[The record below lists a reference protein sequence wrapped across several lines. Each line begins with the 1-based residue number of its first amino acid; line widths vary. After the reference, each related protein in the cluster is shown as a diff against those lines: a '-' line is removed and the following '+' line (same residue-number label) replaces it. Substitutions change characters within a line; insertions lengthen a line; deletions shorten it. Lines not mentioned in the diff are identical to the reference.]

1 MNKKPEN
8 TKNILDN
15 PQASGKWVAELQSEI
30 VYEPAQSAMLSAEK
44 KYLSILHFAPV
55 GVYQATPEG
64 ALLFANTRFAAMLG
78 FDSADELIE
87 WNNSGGSKMLG
98 CTSDW
103 STLIKLLEQGS
114 ENAQVETQ
122 LQRMDDSCMWVAIS
136 ARAVRDD
143 DGGLLYI
150 DGFALDVTER
160 KRAEKNLS
168 RSREQLRNLARRQ
181 EQAREDE
188 RTRIAREIHDEL
200 GQLITVLHMDL
211 NWLSSKFDPNDSEIQ
226 DKTTAMAGTVGLI
239 QQTVR
244 RIAAELRPGML
255 DDLGLTAAV
264 EWLAKE
270 FQNRTGIAC
279 DLRIEP
285 PDIDLDR
292 DRATALFR
300 IAQEALT
307 NIMRHAEATEVCI
320 ELTLEDGQMHLKVQ
334 DNGRGITREKMD
346 DAGSLGI
353 IGIRERVHFLGGRVA
368 IKGGSEGTIVEVRLP
383 LSGNEASS

>member
-1 MNKKPEN
+1 MNKKPQN
-8 TKNILDN
+8 TKQI
-15 PQASGKWVAELQSEI
+15 PEKQQASGSWVAELQAEI

-64 ALLFANTRFAAMLG
+64 NLLFANTRFACMLG

-87 WNNSGGSKMLG
+87 WNNSGGGKMLG

-122 LQRMDDSCMWVAIS
+122 LLRMDDSCLWVAIS

-143 DGGLLYI
+143 EGGLLYI

-160 KRAEKNLS
+160 KRAERNLS

-211 NWLSSKFDPNDSEIQ
+211 NWLSSRLDPEDSEIQ
-226 DKTTAMAGTVGLI
+226 DRTRSMAETVGLI
-239 QQTVR
+239 QKTVR

-255 DDLGLTAAV
+255 DDLGLAAAV

-279 DLRIEP
+279 DLRIAP
-285 PDIDLDR
+285 QDMDLER

-307 NIMRHAEATEVCI
+307 NIMRHAEATQVGI
-320 ELTLEDGQMHLKVQ
+320 ELTLDRGQVRLKVQ
-334 DNGRGITREKMD
+334 DNGRGISREEMD
-346 DAGSLGI
+346 DASSLGI
-353 IGIRERVHFLGGRVA
+353 IGIRERVHFLGGRAA
-368 IKGGSEGTIVEVRLP
+368 IKGGPDGTTVKVRLP
-383 LSGNEASS
+383 LSGNEAPS